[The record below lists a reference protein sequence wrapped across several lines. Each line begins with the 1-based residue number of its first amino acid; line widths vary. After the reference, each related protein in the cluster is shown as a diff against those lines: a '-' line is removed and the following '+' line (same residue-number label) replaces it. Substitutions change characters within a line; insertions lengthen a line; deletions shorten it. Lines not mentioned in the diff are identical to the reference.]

1 MAKKKSITVPVLPAP
16 QNATQADN
24 VLHVIGQHKRALDA
38 LVLKREEAVAAAAE
52 KFAKSI
58 ADAAEAL
65 QANVDS
71 LQAYAEANKDEL
83 LKDGK
88 RSVTFM
94 SGMFGWRYGN
104 PALKYD
110 ADDEADLIA
119 RLRRL
124 KLDQH
129 IRTTETLDKQS
140 LLASPDDVEAING
153 IEIEQV
159 ERFFVLPLELTDDIA
174 GKARKLKGAAATIAP
189 DPAPKKAKA
198 KGK

>member
-1 MAKKKSITVPVLPAP
+1 MAKKKSLTVPALPVP

-24 VLHVIGQHKRALDA
+24 VLHIIGQHKRALDT
-38 LVLKREEAVAAAAE
+38 LILKRDEAVAVATE
-52 KFAKSI
+52 KFVKQI

-94 SGMFGWRYGN
+94 SGVFGWRYGN
-104 PALKYD
+104 PSLKFD
-110 ADDEADLIA
+110 ADDEPELIA
-119 RLRRL
+119 RLRRF
-124 KLDQH
+124 KLDHH
-129 IRTTETLDKQS
+129 IRTTETIDKQS
-140 LLASPDDVEAING
+140 MLAAPEEVEAING

-159 ERFFVLPLELTDDIA
+159 ERFFVRPLEVTDDIS
-174 GKARKLKGAAATIAP
+174 GKARKLKGAAATVAP
-189 DPAPKKAKA
+189 DATPKKSKA